1 MSLLPATI
9 EAITPAD
16 GKLAAQAGK
25 QLAAVMEGDEQ
36 AFGKFKDLLLR
47 YIAITG
53 ELHPASPDKCTV
65 ICCASHGVAAEG
77 VSAYPEETTLQ
88 MTKSYLIGQ
97 GAAAN
102 AFAPDPD
109 DEPERVFGV
118 TTSGLN
124 SLVLYAD
131 ALMV

>member
-1 MSLLPATI
+1 MSLLQATI

-53 ELHPASPDKCTV
+53 ELHPASPDKSTV
-65 ICCASHGVAAEG
+65 ICCASHGV
-77 VSAYPEETTLQ
+77 
-88 MTKSYLIGQ
+88 
-97 GAAAN
+97 
-102 AFAPDPD
+102 
-109 DEPERVFGV
+109 
-118 TTSGLN
+118 
-124 SLVLYAD
+124 
-131 ALMV
+131 